1 MGSVSELLAL
11 SEDLEIS
18 SDSRFFLQALIC
30 REQVL
35 LTTSIKVKPVAKL
48 LCLTDRLV
56 GDATRELAEAGLLVN
71 KKQACK
77 VGRPGQEY
85 EASQYLLDL
94 LAQPRGSTLAHQELV
109 LRLFNEPEIYAEGPL
124 HETDG
129 GNEKAAR
136 KQIRKDGRPAA
147 PGACGRLG
155 AATRMVLAALLTF
168 ADQCGVV
175 TVVGEAKLR
184 AMTGLSSVALKHQVK
199 RLVSLGF
206 IRVHVPGVSN
216 GFFVGAK
223 VRSTYYLNLDHPQ
236 LGEQHPR
243 CAVLVYAEAGPSRN
257 ERLTSGLPPDVTGA
271 LLSLGPAVLDVLYHK
286 VARYTSHL
294 LSLTWGEGQGE
305 KYGNVP
311 ASLDGMIFRE
321 LEQLK
326 VGKPGQS
333 DAGYYWPGAPDH
345 FFEVAFEWAEHL
357 KKRLNGKAWPGYK
370 PKLIRLIPEPKP
382 RLEEGDDRLR
392 VVSLIVY
399 PVPENQKACIVYK
412 DVRGGFLRE
421 FDSEA
426 DLNVR
431 NRYEFG
437 LLTE

>member
-1 MGSVSELLAL
+1 MSTLIVFSEAL
-11 SEDLEIS
+11 DVEAE
-18 SDSRFFLQALIC
+18 SRYFLQALIC
-30 REQVL
+30 RERAVFGA
-35 LTTSIKVKPVAKL
+35 SFKVKPVAKL
-48 LCLTDRLV
+48 LCLTERLV
-56 GDATRELAEAGLLVN
+56 RDAARELVEAGLLVTQ
-71 KKQACK
+71 KQIDK

-94 LAQPRGSTLAHQELV
+94 LAKPGRGEVAHQDLV
-109 LRLFNEPEIYAEGPL
+109 LRLFREPEIYSEGPL
-124 HETDG
+124 PEAEAG
-129 GNEKAAR
+129 KSKVAR
-136 KQIRKDGRPAA
+136 KQVRKDGRPAA

-257 ERLTSGLPPDVTGA
+257 ERLASGLPPDVTGA

-294 LSLTWGEGQGE
+294 LSLTWGEGQCE

>member
-1 MGSVSELLAL
+1 MASLIVFY
-11 SEDLEIS
+11 EDLEVGAE
-18 SDSRFFLQALIC
+18 SRFFLQALIC
-30 REQVL
+30 RELAL
-35 LTTSIKVKPVAKL
+35 LTASFKVKPVARL

-56 GDATRELAEAGLLVN
+56 RDAARELAEAGLLVA
-71 KKQACK
+71 KKQADK

-94 LAQPRGSTLAHQELV
+94 LAQPRGSSLTHRDLV
-109 LRLFNEPEIYAEGPL
+109 LRLFSEPEIYAEGPRP
-124 HETDG
+124 ETDTG
-129 GNEKAAR
+129 SEKVAR
-136 KQIRKDGRPAA
+136 KQVRKDGRPAA

-155 AATRMVLAALLTF
+155 AATRVLLAALLTF

-175 TVVGEAKLR
+175 VGVGEAKLR
-184 AMTGLSSVALKHQVK
+184 AMTGLSPIALKHQVR

-223 VRSTYYLNLDHPQ
+223 VSSTYYLNLDHTQMGARRP
-236 LGEQHPR
+236 H
-243 CAVLVYAEAGPSRN
+243 CAVLVYAEAKQSRY
-257 ERLTSGLPPDVTGA
+257 ERLTSGLTQPDVAKA
-271 LLSLGPAVLDVLYHK
+271 LLALGPAALDVLYHK
-286 VARYTSHL
+286 LAWYTSHL
-294 LSLTWGEGQGE
+294 LSLTWGGPSERYGE
-305 KYGNVP
+305 IP
-311 ASLDGMIFRE
+311 ASLEGMIGRE

-333 DAGYYWPGAPDH
+333 EAGYYWPGVLDH

-357 KKRLNGKAWPGYK
+357 KQKFNGKAWPGYQ
-370 PKLIRLIPEPKP
+370 PQMIRLIPVPKP
-382 RLEEGDDRLR
+382 EERDDVLE

-399 PVPENQKACIVYK
+399 PAPENQNGCIVYK
-412 DVRGGFLRE
+412 DVRGGFFRE

-426 DLNVR
+426 DLDVQ

>member
-1 MGSVSELLAL
+1 VADLLAL
-11 SEDLEIS
+11 SEELGIS

-30 REQVL
+30 REQAL
-35 LTTSIKVKPVAKL
+35 LTTSIKVKPIAKL

-56 GDATRELAEAGLLVN
+56 RDATRELAEAGLLVS
-71 KKQACK
+71 KKQAGK

-94 LAQPRGSTLAHQELV
+94 LAQPRGSTLAHQEMV

-124 HETDG
+124 HEVDA
-129 GNEKAAR
+129 GNEKATR
-136 KQIRKDGRPAA
+136 KQIRKDGQPAA

-155 AATRMVLAALLTF
+155 AATRLVLAALLTF
-168 ADQCGVV
+168 AEQCGVV
-175 TVVGEAKLR
+175 TVLGEAKLR
-184 AMTGLSSVALKHQVK
+184 AMTGLNSVALTHQVK

-236 LGEQHPR
+236 LGKQSFR
-243 CAVLVYAEAGPSRN
+243 RAVLVYAEDGLSRSA
-257 ERLTSGLPPDVTGA
+257 RLTSGLRFDVAGA
-271 LLSLGPAVLDVLYHK
+271 LLALGPAALDVLYHK
-286 VARYTSHL
+286 LAGYTSHL
-294 LSLTWGEGQGE
+294 LSLTWGGPGE
-305 KYGNVP
+305 RYGKVP
-311 ASLDGMIFRE
+311 ASLEGVIGRD
-321 LEQLK
+321 LAQLK
-326 VGKPGQS
+326 VGRPGQ
-333 DAGYYWPGAPDH
+333 DEAGYYWPGVLDH

-357 KKRLNGKAWPGYK
+357 KQKLNGKAWPGYQ
-370 PKLIRLIPEPKP
+370 PQVIRLIPAPES
-382 RLEEGDDRLR
+382 EEGDGDLR

-399 PVPENQKACIVYK
+399 PAPENQKACIVYK

-426 DLNVR
+426 DLDVR